1 MKAATQVLPP
11 SYSLYRHFDE
21 TKYKKVTWAV
31 ILLGGLVFWVS
42 FIFFNNLAGV
52 LRPDYQIVERLHFQ
66 LSVER
71 LIALFRVLLPVALVL
86 VVHEFIHAVI
96 LWLYTKE
103 RPTFVTTF
111 EGIGGIAVRLPSWYL
126 SRNAFLITD
135 LAPVCL
141 ITLAV
146 PIFLLVV
153 PRSAINTLVFCAA
166 LNFAGSLSDIV
177 SSVYVYSQPAT
188 AYLTTNGHIFHDQE
202 SLSVPSWKQ
211 WIQFT
216 IEWLLTK
223 LR

>member
-21 TKYKKVTWAV
+21 TKYKKVTWVV

-42 FIFFNNLAGV
+42 FAFFNNLAGV
-52 LRPDYQIVERLHFQ
+52 LRPEYQIVERLHFQ
-66 LSVER
+66 LSAER

-86 VVHEFIHAVI
+86 ILHECIHAVI
-96 LWLYTKE
+96 LWLYTKK

-111 EGIGGIAVRLPSWYL
+111 EGIGGIAVKMPSWYL

-146 PIFLLVV
+146 PFLFLVV
-153 PRSAINTLVFCAA
+153 PRAVINTLVFCAA
-166 LNFAGSLSDIV
+166 LNLAGSLSDIV
-177 SSVYVYSQPAT
+177 SSIYIYSQPAT
-188 AYLTTNGHIFHDQE
+188 AYLTTNGYLFHDQE
-202 SLSVPSWKQ
+202 PLSVPSWKQ

-216 IEWLLTK
+216 IEWLLAK
-223 LR
+223 LK